1 MPPKEDNKAKDGT
14 VTVNIDE
21 FTRSRDSVLVSLTQ
35 LSSAVADLSR
45 AYINHS
51 NTVLGRKPEDF
62 DLGIINSGITNALYQ
77 NGLLTRPSSP
87 GAKSEAGGDKKK
99 RKRNHDPNAPKRA
112 LTPYFLYMQHNR
124 PQIQKELGDDNV
136 KPKDVAEEGTRRW
149 GSMTDVEKA
158 VWKKIYL
165 ENLEKYRQQM
175 GEYKAQKEQKAHEH
189 DQAASSQLQQEATAE
204 PSQAGSD
211 DEEENEE
218 EEDEEE
224 ASPESEVEAS
234 PTPEPRKEPSPPRS
248 SKQRRRSDVA
258 KTSKAVEESPV
269 APKSPEKKKRTSA
282 RKEKEQETPAPASTR
297 KTTETKRPRK
307 KRKSDA
313 GDE

>member
-1 MPPKEDNKAKDGT
+1 M
-14 VTVNIDE
+14 
-21 FTRSRDSVLVSLTQ
+21 
-35 LSSAVADLSR
+35 SR
-45 AYINHS
+45 AYINHA

-77 NGLLTRPSSP
+77 NGIITRPSSP

-99 RKRNHDPNAPKRA
+99 RKRHHDPNAPKRA

-124 PQIQKELGDDNV
+124 PQIQKELGGDGV

-149 GSMTDVEKA
+149 GNMSDAEKSVRSFLDGSKPLRMMLIDRTQ

-175 GEYKAQKEQKAHEH
+175 DEYKAQKEQKAHEH
-189 DQAASSQLQQEATAE
+189 DQAASSQLQQEAIAE

-211 DEEENEE
+211 DETDQSEE

-224 ASPESEVEAS
+224 TPHQAQAESEPEEA
-234 PTPEPRKEPSPPRS
+234 TPEPPKQPSPPRS
-248 SKQRRRSDVA
+248 SKQRRRSDAA
-258 KTSKAVEESPV
+258 KTSKAAEESPV
-269 APKSPEKKKRTSA
+269 AAKSPEKKKRTSA
-282 RKEKEQETPAPASTR
+282 RKEKEQEPPASTR

>member
-1 MPPKEDNKAKDGT
+1 M
-14 VTVNIDE
+14 
-21 FTRSRDSVLVSLTQ
+21 
-35 LSSAVADLSR
+35 
-45 AYINHS
+45 
-51 NTVLGRKPEDF
+51 GRKPEDF

-158 VWKKIYL
+158 VCCLLVGVKPLKMMLIDRTQVWKKIYL

-175 GEYKAQKEQKAHEH
+175 DEYKAQKEQKAHEH

-218 EEDEEE
+218 EDEEE
-224 ASPESEVEAS
+224 ASPEPEVEAS
-234 PTPEPRKEPSPPRS
+234 PSPEPRKEPSPPRS
-248 SKQRRRSDVA
+248 SKQRRRSDA
-258 KTSKAVEESPV
+258 TKTTKAVEESPV